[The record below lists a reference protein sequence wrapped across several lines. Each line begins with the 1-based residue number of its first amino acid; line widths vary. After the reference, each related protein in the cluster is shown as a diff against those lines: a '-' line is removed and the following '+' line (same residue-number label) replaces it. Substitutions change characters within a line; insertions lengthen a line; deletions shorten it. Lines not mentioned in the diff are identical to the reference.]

1 MSEREYFNRV
11 LKDLQRLK
19 KQVLSLDSKKR
30 KEFGYLSVDLPKP
43 ISHTGRPL
51 SADVFIE
58 SLSFITSTTVLFQS
72 ILDKS
77 NGLTSS
83 CAIDLIEHCPYPLP
97 ETKVKRG
104 RKPLGDKTQERLLHE
119 GFNEAQKDTDIGM
132 RTWIKK
138 NQETSQQIGDAA
150 RKIIDSGEPLDFM
163 FVAEDGTVTYERDP
177 DKQRAFLASR
187 YTMNNHTPEN
197 LLRALTKG
205 KQKSLKKTKTNKNVS

>member
-104 RKPLGDKTQERLLHE
+104 RKPLGDKTQERLLQK

-138 NQETSQQIGDAA
+138 SQETSQQIGDAA
-150 RKIIDSGEPLDFM
+150 RKIIDSGEPM
-163 FVAEDGTVTYERDP
+163 NFVHITEDGTVTYEMDP
-177 DKQRAFLASR
+177 DRQRAYLGSKN
-187 YTMNNHTPEN
+187 TINNHSAESI
-197 LLRALTKG
+197 LRALTKAN
-205 KQKSLKKTKTNKNVS
+205 QKSRKNTPSKNK